1 MTLDE
6 FTGIV
11 TELSDFYERKQ
22 PKINTIDLW
31 YQSIKR
37 IPGEPVKWIA
47 RHIEDNYESFPKN
60 IVSALWGGYTEWQ
73 QANPDKMAKESFFD
87 CPDCSEGLIFARKTK
102 NNISY
107 KYVFRCIKCKQS
119 KCRSY
124 PESSAAELKDNG
136 YNII

>member
-1 MTLDE
+1 MTLDD
-6 FTGIV
+6 FTGLI

-22 PKINTIDLW
+22 PKPHTIELW
-31 YQSIKR
+31 YRLIKR
-37 IPGEPVKWIA
+37 IPHEPLKWIM

-60 IVSALWGGYTEWQ
+60 ITAALWEAYTEWQ

-107 KYVFRCIKCKQS
+107 KYVFRCVKCKQNH
-119 KCRSY
+119 CRSY
-124 PESSAAELKDNG
+124 PESSKSELIAEG
-136 YNII
+136 YDIL